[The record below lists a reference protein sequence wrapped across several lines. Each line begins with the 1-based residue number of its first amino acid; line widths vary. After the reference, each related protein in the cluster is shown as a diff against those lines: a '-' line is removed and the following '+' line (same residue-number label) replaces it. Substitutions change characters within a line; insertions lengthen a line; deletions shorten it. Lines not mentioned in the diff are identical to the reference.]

1 MSARDPALYLEVA
14 TLIRRCIPQHM
25 HQALLEGDVEDV
37 QIMSMDEGE

>member
-1 MSARDPALYLEVA
+1 MSARDSALFLEVV

-25 HQALLEGDVEDV
+25 LQAPLEGDVEDV